1 MYNTVKRRLTFNRRK
16 TYILV
21 KRRATR
27 YDGGVKMQVGFRL
40 EEDLIAAVDRLADEE
55 RRNRSNMVEVLLHE
69 ALAAR
74 QAGAKAPATT
84 EPRKP

>member
-1 MYNTVKRRLTFNRRK
+1 MSNTVKRSLTFDRQK

-40 EEDLIAAVDRLADEE
+40 EGDLIAAVDRLADEE

-74 QAGAKAPATT
+74 KVDPAPAD
-84 EPRKP
+84 PAPASK

>member
-1 MYNTVKRRLTFNRRK
+1 MSNVVKRRLTFKGRK

-21 KRRATR
+21 KHRATR

-40 EEDLIAAVDRLADEE
+40 EEELIAAVDRLADEE

-74 QAGAKAPATT
+74 DLKWKSGPT
-84 EPRKP
+84 PRPEE

>member
-1 MYNTVKRRLTFNRRK
+1 
-16 TYILV
+16 
-21 KRRATR
+21 
-27 YDGGVKMQVGFRL
+27 MQVGFRL
-40 EEDLIAAVDRLADEE
+40 EGDLIAAVDRLADEE

-84 EPRKP
+84 EPRKN